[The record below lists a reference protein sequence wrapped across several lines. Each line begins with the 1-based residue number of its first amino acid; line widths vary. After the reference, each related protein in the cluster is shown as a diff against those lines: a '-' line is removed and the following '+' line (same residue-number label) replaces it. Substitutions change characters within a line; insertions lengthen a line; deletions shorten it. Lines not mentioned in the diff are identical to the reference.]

1 MSSEK
6 FFEAV
11 RNRRSFYAISKEKV
25 VSEDKVQSV
34 LEEAIKYSPSPFNSQ
49 SARVVVLFNE
59 QSDKLWDMTL
69 ETLRVVTGG
78 GEGFDATEGRM
89 AAYKAGYGTILYF
102 EDQNVVSSLQEQF
115 PTYHDKFPIWSTES
129 NAMLQYV
136 VWTALELEGLGATLQ
151 HYNPLIDEQVQKE
164 WNIPANWKLI
174 AQMPF
179 GKPAAPAGEKTFL
192 PLEDRFKVIK

>member
-136 VWTALELEGLGATLQ
+136 VWTALELEGLRRTPALQ
-151 HYNPLIDEQVQKE
+151 
-164 WNIPANWKLI
+164 PAYRRAGSEGMEHSCELEADCAN
-174 AQMPF
+174 AFRQA
-179 GKPAAPAGEKTFL
+179 GAPAGEKTFL